1 MAQLMKN
8 LANEEQLVPEEGI
21 EVQFHDAI
29 TKILQ
34 ISSESMISREISTLK
49 SKSYSSITDEE
60 KKRLL
65 KLLQMKQ
72 NMEE

>member
-1 MAQLMKN
+1 MKK
-8 LANEEQLVPEEGI
+8 LAGEEQLVPEEGI

-29 TKILQ
+29 AKILQ
-34 ISSESMISREISTLK
+34 ISDQSVISLEISALK